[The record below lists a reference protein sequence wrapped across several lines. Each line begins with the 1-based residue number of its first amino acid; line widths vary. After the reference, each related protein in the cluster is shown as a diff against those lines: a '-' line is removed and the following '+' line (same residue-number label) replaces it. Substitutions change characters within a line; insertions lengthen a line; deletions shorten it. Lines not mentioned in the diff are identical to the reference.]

1 MNTQATQGQQKLFTI
16 SAKLWP
22 IYKKNFSTIYQQ
34 FVLQRQTSKTY
45 QAFKVTVEV
54 GHLLLLFTDTNP
66 LCVVLVLVLQKT
78 MPPKE
83 KVEWWTLRHS
93 TFNTN
98 KYLIDI
104 VIQLSRDRLDNL
116 DHEYITLRHHVAFT
130 AFPTYKAFFAKRF
143 FQNFK
148 LYCKVSLPTYARRP
162 FLRSVTFRTST
173 FLQGQSAYVCPTAC
187 HSMTVCP

>member
-1 MNTQATQGQQKLFTI
+1 MANLQEELFNNILAICPTE
-16 SAKLWP
+16 ADFENL
-22 IYKKNFSTIYQQ
+22 
-34 FVLQRQTSKTY
+34 LGL
-45 QAFKVTVEV
+45 KVTIEV

-143 FQNFK
+143 F
-148 LYCKVSLPTYARRP
+148 
-162 FLRSVTFRTST
+162 
-173 FLQGQSAYVCPTAC
+173 
-187 HSMTVCP
+187 